1 MVKIKEVKI
10 NILRDFMN
18 FSETF
23 RKNVTYDDNIKSD
36 QKTMLYSLQTVI
48 FFFEIYF

>member
-1 MVKIKEVKI
+1 
-10 NILRDFMN
+10 MN

-23 RKNVTYDDNIKSD
+23 RKNETYDNIKSD

-48 FFFEIYF
+48 FYFFGNIFLGLRHGFLF